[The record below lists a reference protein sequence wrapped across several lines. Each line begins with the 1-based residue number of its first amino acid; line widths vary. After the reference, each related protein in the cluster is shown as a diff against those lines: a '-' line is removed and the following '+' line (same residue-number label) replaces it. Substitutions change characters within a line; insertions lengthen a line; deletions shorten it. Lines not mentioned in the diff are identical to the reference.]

1 MVESGKAPDC
11 RSGDRGFKSLPALS
25 NAMSLQVYNTL
36 TRKKASFVPREGRGD
51 GTDVRLFVCGPTVY
65 DYSHIG
71 HARTYVAFDVIV
83 RYLRYRGYEV
93 YYLQNITDIDDK
105 IIARARETGVGWQ
118 ALAEQFTRAYLE
130 DMRAL
135 RVTSVRRYAP
145 ATEYIEAIVGQVQRL
160 LAQGYAYELEDGY
173 YFDVSRFP
181 EYGKLS
187 GRTMEDAEDTVSRI
201 DDALGKRNKADFCL
215 WKRCKPGEPCWDS
228 DLGKGRPG
236 WHIEDTA
243 ITETEFGPTYDVHG
257 GAQDL
262 IFPHHEAE
270 IAQMEAISGQKPMV
284 TYWLHTGFLNV
295 GGRKMSKSLGNFIT
309 IREALRSWDVDTL
322 RLMLISTHYRSP
334 INFTET
340 AMTEAR
346 DRLRYIREATKSGV
360 NAGAVEPWIA
370 RFVAAMDEDFNT
382 PRVVA
387 LLFELAKQMNKTGED
402 LTPALHVIGEVLGI
416 DFQPSENQLPP
427 ELMALIRHREELR
440 RQKRWDEADNLR
452 RELKKRGV
460 SVKDTPEGTE
470 WAVERPGSMS
480 ESGDQGS
487 GENKGEG

>member
-1 MVESGKAPDC
+1 MTI
-11 RSGDRGFKSLPALS
+11 RI
-25 NAMSLQVYNTL
+25 YNTL
-36 TRKKASFVPREGRGD
+36 TRKKTPFVPRDGRGN
-51 GTDVRLFVCGPTVY
+51 GTYVRLFVCGPTVY

-105 IIARARETGVGWQ
+105 IIARAHETGVSCQ
-118 ALAEQFTRAYLE
+118 ELAETFTRAYLE

-135 RVTSVRRYAP
+135 RVTSVRKYAP
-145 ATEYIEAIVGQVQRL
+145 ATEYIGAIVGQVQRL
-160 LAQGYAYELEDGY
+160 LELGYAYELEDGY
-173 YFDVSRFP
+173 YYDVSRFL

-187 GRTMEDAEDTVSRI
+187 GRTAEDAEDTVSRI
-201 DDALGKRNKADFCL
+201 DAALGKRNKADFCL
-215 WKRCKPGEPCWDS
+215 WKRFKPGEPYWES
-228 DLGKGRPG
+228 ELGKGRPG

-284 TYWLHTGFLNV
+284 NYWLHTGFLNV

-309 IREALRSWDVDTL
+309 IREALQSWDVDTL

-346 DRLRYIREATKSGV
+346 DSLRYIREARKAGV
-360 NAGAVEPWIA
+360 KAGDVKPWIA

-382 PRVVA
+382 PSVVA
-387 LLFELAKQMNKTGED
+387 LLFELAKQMNKTGEN
-402 LTPALHVIGEVLGI
+402 LTPALDEIGEVFGI
-416 DFQPSENQLPP
+416 DFHPRMEQLPP
-427 ELMALIRHREELR
+427 ELLDLIKHREELR
-440 RQKRWDEADNLR
+440 RQKRWDEADHLR
-452 RELKKRGV
+452 NELKKRGI

-470 WAVERPGSMS
+470 WAVESPELLS
-480 ESGDQGS
+480 ESGY
-487 GENKGEG
+487 

>member
-1 MVESGKAPDC
+1 MTI
-11 RSGDRGFKSLPALS
+11 RI
-25 NAMSLQVYNTL
+25 YNTL
-36 TRKKASFVPREGRGD
+36 TRKKTPFVPREGG
-51 GTDVRLFVCGPTVY
+51 GNGMYIRLFVCGPTVY

-105 IIARARETGVGWQ
+105 IIARARETGMNCQ
-118 ALAEQFTRAYLE
+118 ELAGTFTRAYLE

-135 RVTSVRRYAP
+135 RVTSVRKYAP
-145 ATEYIEAIVGQVQRL
+145 ATEYIDAIVGQVQQL
-160 LAQGYAYELEDGY
+160 LELGYAYELDDGY
-173 YFDVSRFP
+173 YYDVSRFQ

-187 GRTMEDAEDTVSRI
+187 GRTLEDAEDTVSRI
-201 DDALGKRNKADFCL
+201 DDARGKRNKADFCL
-215 WKRCKPGEPCWDS
+215 WKRFKPGEPYWES
-228 DLGKGRPG
+228 ELGKGRPG

-243 ITETEFGPTYDVHG
+243 ITETEFGPTYDAHG

-284 TYWLHTGFLNV
+284 NYWLHTGFLKV

-309 IREALRSWDVDTL
+309 IREALQSWDVDTL

-340 AMTEAR
+340 AMTESR
-346 DRLRYIREATKSGV
+346 DRLRYIREARKAGV
-360 NAGAVEPWIA
+360 KAGDMKPWIA

-382 PRVVA
+382 PSVVA
-387 LLFELAKQMNKTGED
+387 LLFELAKQMHKTGED
-402 LTPALHVIGEVLGI
+402 LTPALDEIGEVLGI
-416 DFQPSENQLPP
+416 DFHPPVDQLPH
-427 ELMALIRHREELR
+427 ELLAMIKHREELR
-440 RQKRWDEADNLR
+440 RQKRWDEADHLR
-452 RELKKRGV
+452 TELEKRGIL
-460 SVKDTPEGTE
+460 VKDTPEGTE
-470 WAVERPGSMS
+470 WTVDRP
-480 ESGDQGS
+480 ESRS
-487 GENKGEG
+487 K

>member
-1 MVESGKAPDC
+1 MTL
-11 RSGDRGFKSLPALS
+11 RI
-25 NAMSLQVYNTL
+25 YNTL
-36 TRKKASFVPREGRGD
+36 TRKKTPFVPREGHSNGKY
-51 GTDVRLFVCGPTVY
+51 VRLFVCGPTVY

-105 IIARARETGVGWQ
+105 IIARARETGMSCQ
-118 ALAEQFTRAYLE
+118 ELAETFTRAYLE

-135 RVTSVRRYAP
+135 RVTSVRKYAP
-145 ATEYIEAIVGQVQRL
+145 ATEYIDAIVVQVQRL
-160 LAQGYAYELEDGY
+160 LEQGYAYELEDGY
-173 YFDVSRFP
+173 YYDVSRFP

-187 GRTMEDAEDTVSRI
+187 GRTAEDAEDTVSRI

-215 WKRCKPGEPCWDS
+215 WKRFKPGEPYWES
-228 DLGKGRPG
+228 KLGKGRPG

-284 TYWLHTGFLNV
+284 NYWLHTGFLNV

-309 IREALRSWDVDTL
+309 IREALQSWDVDTL

-346 DRLRYIREATKSGV
+346 DSLRYIREARKAGV
-360 NAGAVEPWIA
+360 KEGDVKPWIA

-382 PRVVA
+382 PNVVA

-402 LTPALHVIGEVLGI
+402 LTPALDEIGEVLGI
-416 DFQPSENQLPP
+416 DFYPRENQLPP
-427 ELMALIRHREELR
+427 ELLDLIKHREELR
-440 RQKRWDEADNLR
+440 RQKRWDEADQLR
-452 RELKKRGV
+452 NELKKRGILL
-460 SVKDTPEGTE
+460 KDTPDGTE
-470 WAVERPGSMS
+470 WELESPESLS
-480 ESGDQGS
+480 EYGD
-487 GENKGEG
+487 

>member
-1 MVESGKAPDC
+1 MTL
-11 RSGDRGFKSLPALS
+11 RI
-25 NAMSLQVYNTL
+25 YNTL
-36 TRKKASFVPREGRGD
+36 TRKKTPFVPREGHSNGKY
-51 GTDVRLFVCGPTVY
+51 VRLFVCGPTVY

-105 IIARARETGVGWQ
+105 IIARARETGMSCQ
-118 ALAEQFTRAYLE
+118 ELAETFTRAYLE

-135 RVTSVRRYAP
+135 RVTSVRKYAP
-145 ATEYIEAIVGQVQRL
+145 ATEYIDAIVVQVQRL
-160 LAQGYAYELEDGY
+160 FEQGYAYELKDGY
-173 YFDVSRFP
+173 YYDVSRFP

-187 GRTMEDAEDTVSRI
+187 GRTAEDAEDTVSRI

-215 WKRCKPGEPCWDS
+215 WKRFKPGEPYWES
-228 DLGKGRPG
+228 KLGKGRPG

-284 TYWLHTGFLNV
+284 NYWLHTGFLNV

-309 IREALRSWDVDTL
+309 IREALQSWDVDTL

-346 DRLRYIREATKSGV
+346 DSLRYIREARKAGV
-360 NAGAVEPWIA
+360 KEGDVKPWIA

-382 PRVVA
+382 PNVVA

-402 LTPALHVIGEVLGI
+402 LTPALDEIGEVLGI
-416 DFQPSENQLPP
+416 DFYPRENQLPP
-427 ELMALIRHREELR
+427 ELLDLIKHREELR
-440 RQKRWDEADNLR
+440 RQKRWDEADQLR
-452 RELKKRGV
+452 NELKKRGILL
-460 SVKDTPEGTE
+460 KDTPDGTE
-470 WAVERPGSMS
+470 WELESPESLS
-480 ESGDQGS
+480 EYGD
-487 GENKGEG
+487 